1 MNPIL
6 VRPCLAT
13 DLPAVRALLAQLEEV
28 ASSGGGLSLE
38 ELAAMYDEMEAAPDV
53 YLNLVAVS
61 GENVLGFI
69 SLVFYKTFFHK
80 GGTALINELVV
91 SSAARGKGIGR
102 MLIEQAQ
109 CEALARGMDELEV
122 GTEEDNTAAQKFYR
136 ACGFDG
142 SYVLL
147 GMEFDEV

>member
-1 MNPIL
+1 MSAIL
-6 VRPCLAT
+6 VRPCLPA
-13 DLPAVRALLAQLEEV
+13 DLPAVHSLLAQLEEV
-28 ASSGGGLSLE
+28 ASSGGGLSLKQ
-38 ELAAMYDEMEAAPDV
+38 LAAMYDEMDTAPDF

-61 GENVLGFI
+61 GETVLGFI

-91 SSAARGKGIGR
+91 SSAARGQGIGR

-122 GTEEDNTAAQKFYR
+122 GTEEENTAAQKFYQ
-136 ACGFDG
+136 ACGFDE

-147 GMEFDEV
+147 GMEFDEA